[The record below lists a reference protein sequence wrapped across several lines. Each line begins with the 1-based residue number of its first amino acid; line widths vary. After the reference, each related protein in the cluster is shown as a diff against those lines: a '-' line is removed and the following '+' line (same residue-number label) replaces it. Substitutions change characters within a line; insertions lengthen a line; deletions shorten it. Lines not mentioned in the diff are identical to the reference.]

1 MAWQVDLPGVIE
13 VSSSATTFTL
23 TFRAEEYDRLGSNDK
38 IFANQQI
45 TIDTN
50 ELNPDISKAY
60 TFSITSGAAKGTEFG
75 MYAKLYTPCVVEME
89 GTCFDQSKF
98 YCTVPFFTDTSTCI
112 GQSDLMPCCPA
123 TSSNVPVNTK
133 SAIGSNGTSSSNITT
148 SNRST
153 GQTNNAANPDL
164 DHLSSS
170 SSSDGIGAGFVAL
183 IVILVLLL
191 LLVVSIYACAH
202 CKAQTEREI
211 PTSRA
216 VMNAAYNEGQRNG
229 AAAGTGEYAG
239 FPMEDGNNVYNLGP
253 RTPHRRNTT
262 TLYAIPVEDD
272 SVATSAGSA
281 ASGRARAATST
292 GIVVY
297 VSTPNQNDPTPVYDV
312 TGGATTSS
320 SASTM
325 PSAHEA
331 EYAGL
336 SGGGSPAK
344 VGNTGQPLYRPVYD
358 LTGGTTTTGTSASQP
373 SAHEAA
379 YAGFNGDGGGN
390 ECAYYDADPV
400 TETSPY
406 ATPVDVDSSGNS
418 GGSSA

>member
-1 MAWQVDLPGVIE
+1 MKP
-13 VSSSATTFTL
+13 TPKMT
-23 TFRAEEYDRLGSNDK
+23 
-38 IFANQQI
+38 
-45 TIDTN
+45 
-50 ELNPDISKAY
+50 NPDTAANV
-60 TFSITSGAAKGTEFG
+60 TSQIVGNG
-75 MYAKLYTPCVVEME
+75 
-89 GTCFDQSKF
+89 S
-98 YCTVPFFTDTSTCI
+98 TDTSFNNI
-112 GQSDLMPCCPA
+112 AGN
-123 TSSNVPVNTK
+123 SSNNKNNT
-133 SAIGSNGTSSSNITT
+133 AHDNPDQLTT
-148 SNRST
+148 SNSS
-153 GQTNNAANPDL
+153 G
-164 DHLSSS
+164 LS
-170 SSSDGIGAGFVAL
+170 AGYIVL

-216 VMNAAYNEGQRNG
+216 VMNAVYDGGQRDG
-229 AAAGTGEYAG
+229 GASAAAAGTGEYAG

-281 ASGRARAATST
+281 VSGRARAATST

-297 VSTPNQNDPTPVYDV
+297 VSTPNQNDPTYAAATAARRAAATASGGGGSGGGAGNKPKIVQVYGDAQNSDDDDGGTGVGGGAAVTAALYTIVGRPPAGNTGQPLYRPVYDV

-320 SASTM
+320 SANTM